1 MTVPEM
7 RAARSNGW
15 GSDGSGSGGASLKRG
30 MFASVAVHG
39 GLVLLA
45 IWWSSRPA
53 PFRPPVYRVELVG
66 QAGPRQAGVETPTA
80 APATQAPDVAGAE
93 RVKEEKVLPSTTKAK
108 KVVPSP
114 KATPSPNRSKKAG
127 AKTAPATDAKS
138 SSAPKSG
145 AGATG
150 TKGADVAN
158 VRTDGI
164 AFPFPGYLNN
174 IVRQIALNW
183 SPRRVSAA
191 LVTEVKFLIRRDGSV
206 AGIEV
211 VKTSGDR
218 LYDLDGVGA
227 VEAAGTTRSFGPL
240 PSGWS
245 DDVLVVYF
253 TFDYALRP
261 NG

>member
-1 MTVPEM
+1 MTVR
-7 RAARSNGW
+7 RATGTPP
-15 GSDGSGSGGASLKRG
+15 GSTSLTRG
-30 MFASVAVHG
+30 MMASVAIHSV
-39 GLVLLA
+39 LVALA
-45 IWWSSRPA
+45 FWWSTRPA
-53 PFRPPVYRVELVG
+53 PYRPPVYRVELVG
-66 QAGPRQAGVETPTA
+66 QAGPRQAGVESPSRQPA
-80 APATQAPDVAGAE
+80 AQASDVAGAE
-93 RVKEEKVLPSTTKAK
+93 RVKEEKVLPSKSTAK

-114 KATPSPNRSKKAG
+114 KATPSPSRTRKAG
-127 AKTAPATDAKS
+127 SKTAAPSDAKS
-138 SSAPKSG
+138 TSAPKSG

-164 AFPFPGYLNN
+164 AFPFPGYLSN

-191 LVTEVKFLIRRDGSV
+191 LVAEVKFFIRRDGSV
-206 AGIEV
+206 TGIEV

-227 VEAAGTTRSFGPL
+227 IEAAGSTRSFGPL
-240 PSGWS
+240 PAGWS

-253 TFDYALRP
+253 TFDYSLRP
-261 NG
+261 N